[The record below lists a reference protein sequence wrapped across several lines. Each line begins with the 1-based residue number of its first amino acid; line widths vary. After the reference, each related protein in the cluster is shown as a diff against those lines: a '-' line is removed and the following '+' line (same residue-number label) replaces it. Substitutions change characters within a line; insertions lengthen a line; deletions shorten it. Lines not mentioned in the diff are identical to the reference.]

1 CLASHNCRTRDQV
14 HPLVVAMEFCSEN
27 ILVCGSDCEYSG
39 SAVVQLWDIESAG
52 SCLSFTA
59 NDSYITSLKV
69 NPAGNTIITGAL
81 CAGDGTIGLFDIR
94 TCGAINHLSVGSGFE
109 VVATLKD
116 VGYV

>member
-1 CLASHNCRTRDQV
+1 MYIPVRQLIDIPVCLSSHNCRTRDQV

-81 CAGDGTIGLFDIR
+81 CFIIIMSNICQLSSTGD
-94 TCGAINHLSVGSGFE
+94 
-109 VVATLKD
+109 
-116 VGYV
+116 